1 MSETSLQEKPDVK
14 SYINDRDFNAEFEYE
29 YGSRAGFWRL
39 FRLFEKYGMKLT
51 LCAVAEALEAQQE
64 AVTRRVT
71 RPRFSA
77 AQESFIQQA
86 TQSLK
91 ALSGHA
97 PHGWFYRGSSLNSR
111 TLVPTVYADMG
122 RETEMFCGA
131 VELCQVN
138 SEKEG
143 VWVATRTEIAEVFKA
158 EYPYRKSHLA

>member
-14 SYINDRDFNAEFEYE
+14 SYINDRDFNAESEYE

-97 PHGWFYRGSSLNSR
+97 PHGWFYCGSSLNSR

-122 RETEMFCGA
+122 E
-131 VELCQVN
+131 ELIWASDTYASDVPY
-138 SEKEG
+138 
-143 VWVATRTEIAEVFKA
+143 WVDLPLDRDSAAPKGCFMV
-158 EYPYRKSHLA
+158 PYSDE